1 MALQATRPCNE
12 ATMLA
17 LKSKLVW
24 RSFTVMMIIIIVVVV
39 PHPNSMTVWT
49 PQTLHWVMVLIA
61 VVAHAWL
68 LMRGGGGGN
77 FWWRRKSFFVLLHTR
92 PLAMDLMRVLVS
104 IWPSF
109 EYFYCL
115 WNPLVSIL
123 SHVKT
128 SSDLSSVLFREQ
140 VAEPKNSQAIRKLKR
155 LTRAEISFSEM
166 PHVKFFPISGGY
178 HMKKLKSENP
188 RTVITL
194 GKARGHGL

>member
-1 MALQATRPCNE
+1 MQATRPCNE

-24 RSFTVMMIIIIVVVV
+24 RSFTVMMMMIV

-49 PQTLHWVMVLIA
+49 PQTLRWVLIP
-61 VVAHAWL
+61 VVAHTWL
-68 LMRGGGGGN
+68 LMRGGEDGN

-92 PLAMDLMRVLVS
+92 PLVMGLMRVLVS

-109 EYFYCL
+109 EYFYWP

-128 SSDLSSVLFREQ
+128 SSDFSSVFREH
-140 VAEPKNSQAIRKLKR
+140 VAELRNSWASQKSKH
-155 LTRAEISFSEM
+155 LTYKGRHFIF
-166 PHVKFFPISGGY
+166 
-178 HMKKLKSENP
+178 
-188 RTVITL
+188 
-194 GKARGHGL
+194 